1 VSRSIAV
8 TESPAPLRYP
18 DQSAYWNDE
27 AGPRWVALQA
37 RLDAL
42 FASLTV
48 TAIDFAAPRTGD
60 RVVDIGCGCGATL
73 LELSPRVGPKGKVL
87 GVDISA
93 VMLEAA
99 RKRVA
104 AQRLGNTTLLRADA
118 SAHPFEPATFD
129 LAFSRFGVMF
139 FDDSMRAFAA
149 IRRSLRP
156 GGRLAFVTWR
166 RLSDSPWFLVP
177 YLAAKLLL
185 PPQPPPDPE
194 APGPFRFA
202 DPELLRR
209 ILSGAGFSAIEVTP
223 HDSML
228 QPAGPGELS
237 RAVDFALQVGPV
249 SRALAPVDAGVKA
262 AATAAIRAELAKHES
277 AQGIALSAG
286 TWLVSARA

>member
-1 VSRSIAV
+1 MA
-8 TESPAPLRYP
+8 ESPAPLHHP

-42 FASLTV
+42 FASLTA

-73 LELSPRVGPKGKVL
+73 LELSPRVGPQGKVL

-99 RKRVA
+99 RRRVA
-104 AQRLGNTTLLRADA
+104 AQGRGNTELLRADA
-118 SAHPFEPATFD
+118 ATHPFEPATFD

-139 FDDSMRAFAA
+139 FDDSVHAFAA

-166 RLSDSPWFLVP
+166 RLSDSAWFLAP
-177 YLAAKLLL
+177 YLAAKPLL

-202 DPELLRR
+202 DPDVLRR
-209 ILSGAGFSAIEVTP
+209 ILSGAGFSAIAVTP

-228 QPAGPGELS
+228 QLAGPGELA

-249 SRALAPVDAGVKA
+249 SRALATVNADVKA